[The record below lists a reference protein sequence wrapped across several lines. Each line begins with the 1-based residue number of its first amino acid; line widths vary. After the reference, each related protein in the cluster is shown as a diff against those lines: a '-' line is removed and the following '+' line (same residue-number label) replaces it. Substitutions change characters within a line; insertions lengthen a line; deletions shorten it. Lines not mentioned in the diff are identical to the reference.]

1 MADTTI
7 DIGSTG
13 IQKKLHENI
22 DGTYSDTVYVGGL
35 AAGASVDLVAA
46 DLGVANEAAALGPGM
61 LIQGDDGTDRHN
73 IQTDTDGHLQ
83 VDVLSMVANVDLDI
97 EAADLGAGAAAAAMG
112 VGVTQ
117 HINNGAGNRVA
128 VLGDVDGHLQ
138 VDVIG
143 GAITAETELTLKDF
157 DTTGLTSNVA
167 VVGLVVPS
175 ATGPLNVPGD
185 GTDGLKVQLPAGTV
199 TTLTPPAAI
208 TGFATSAKQLADGH
222 NVTLIQPGTAVG
234 GFHNEVDAVAAHEI
248 IADPGALK
256 AIHVT
261 QLIVTNDATAPIT
274 VKLVTD
280 TGGGAAA
287 ITPTY
292 SVAASGTLVIP
303 YGNPGVV
310 GTTNKNV
317 GFTTVGTSNYTV
329 QVIGYSITV

>member
-73 IQTDTDGHLQ
+73 IQTDT
-83 VDVLSMVANVDLDI
+83 
-97 EAADLGAGAAAAAMG
+97 
-112 VGVTQ
+112 
-117 HINNGAGNRVA
+117 
-128 VLGDVDGHLQ
+128 DGHLQ

-256 AIHVT
+256 AVHVT